1 MPSKNITFDPSS
13 GVPYGVN
20 LTIYGGSDFE
30 TTFNVTNNANT
41 AFDLTN
47 YSGSAAIS
55 KSVAV
60 GATLG
65 ITTAFTVG
73 ITSAVEGKIKISLGS
88 TSTRSLDQGRYMFD
102 VIVSSGST
110 LYTIANGQ
118 YNGGSRSISSTINT
132 HRKLV
137 NKWLNQQVD
146 QN

>member
-1 MPSKNITFDPSS
+1 MPSKNITFDPDS

-30 TTFNVTNNANT
+30 TTFNITNNANT
-41 AFDLTN
+41 AFNLTG

-65 ITTAFTVG
+65 VTTSFSVG
-73 ITSAVEGKIKISLGS
+73 ITSAVEGKLKISLGS
-88 TSTRSLDQGRYMFD
+88 TSTRSLDQGRYMYD

-110 LYTIANGQ
+110 LYTIANG
-118 YNGGSRSISSTINT
+118 NVMVVPAVSTAP
-132 HRKLV
+132 
-137 NKWLNQQVD
+137 
-146 QN
+146 

>member
-1 MPSKNITFDPSS
+1 MPSKNITFDPDS

-41 AFDLTN
+41 AFNFTG

-65 ITTAFTVG
+65 ITTAFSVG
-73 ITSAVEGKIKISLGS
+73 ITSAVAGKLKISLGS

-110 LYTIANGQ
+110 LYTIANG
-118 YNGGSRSISSTINT
+118 NVMVVPAVSAAP
-132 HRKLV
+132 
-137 NKWLNQQVD
+137 
-146 QN
+146 

>member
-55 KSVAV
+55 KSVVV

-88 TSTRSLDQGRYMFD
+88 TSTRSLEQGRYMFD

-110 LYTIANGQ
+110 LYTIANG
-118 YNGGSRSISSTINT
+118 NIMVVPAVSAAP
-132 HRKLV
+132 
-137 NKWLNQQVD
+137 
-146 QN
+146 

>member
-1 MPSKNITFDPSS
+1 MASKNITFDPSS

-41 AFDLTN
+41 AFDLTD

-55 KSVAV
+55 KSVAI

-65 ITTAFTVG
+65 ITTSFTVG
-73 ITSAVEGKIKISLGS
+73 ITSAVEGKLKISLGS
-88 TSTRSLDQGRYMFD
+88 TSTRSLEQGRYMYD

-110 LYTIANGQ
+110 LYTIANG
-118 YNGGSRSISSTINT
+118 NVMVVPAVSAAP
-132 HRKLV
+132 
-137 NKWLNQQVD
+137 
-146 QN
+146 

>member
-1 MPSKNITFDPSS
+1 MPSKNITFDPDS

-41 AFDLTN
+41 AFNLSG

-73 ITSAVEGKIKISLGS
+73 ITSAVEGKLKISLGS

-110 LYTIANGQ
+110 FYTIANGM
-118 YNGGSRSISSTINT
+118 
-132 HRKLV
+132 
-137 NKWLNQQVD
+137 
-146 QN
+146 

>member
-30 TTFNVTNNANT
+30 TTFNVINNANT

-110 LYTIANGQ
+110 LYTIANG
-118 YNGGSRSISSTINT
+118 NIMVVPAVSAAP
-132 HRKLV
+132 
-137 NKWLNQQVD
+137 
-146 QN
+146 